1 MGVDLIGFL
10 VKGPRDISDKKEEAV
25 KFLEKRNVFLK
36 ESIIRIQ
43 SVLDENLNLDDDVN
57 YEKLFNN
64 DKLLN
69 NFLEENQGS
78 YYDIPELIEE
88 DLIIDNPEKFVEKFI
103 NFWTSNYARDT
114 TARADPDDPE
124 KQIMFAGSES
134 YGDEPNGYGY
144 RMLKKVHQTGLNTVL
159 EIN

>member
-1 MGVDLIGFL
+1 MGIDLIGFIA
-10 VKGPRDISDKKEEAV
+10 KGPLDLSNKKEAAI
-25 KFLEKRNVFLK
+25 KFLEERNLFLK
-36 ESIIRIQ
+36 KNVAKIQ
-43 SVLDENLNLDDDVN
+43 SILDDNLNLDDDVN

-88 DLIIDNPEKFVEKFI
+88 DLIIDNPEKFVEEFI
-103 NFWTSNYARDT
+103 DFWANGYARDAT
-114 TARADPDDPE
+114 SRLDPDDPT
-124 KQIMFAGSES
+124 KIIMFAGSES

-144 RMLKKVHQTGLNTVL
+144 NMLKKAFQVGLRD
-159 EIN
+159 IFDIK